1 MKITAVI
8 PTRAGSERVKQKNIR
23 KFGDTNLLRIKIEK
37 IIELKRSGYIDS
49 IILNSN
55 CPLSWEIASE
65 YNINIHKR
73 EEFYASSECPITEYW
88 RDAARSISTDTL
100 LLAQVT
106 SPFISLDTYKR
117 CIEMY
122 KTGDYDS
129 LMTVK
134 KLNEYVWHNDKP
146 LNYSWPDHPRSQ
158 DLQGNLFYLTF
169 GVCIAD
175 KNKLITH
182 GNLVGKNPHMY
193 ELEGIETVDID
204 TEFDFDLA
212 QKIYKQSS
220 EIYKAPLK
228 LDSKPK
234 EQEYFLGHEY

>member
-73 EEFYASSECPITEYW
+73 EELYASSECPIVEYW
-88 RDAARSISTDTL
+88 RDAARCINTDTL

-106 SPFISLDTYKR
+106 SPFISLETYKE
-117 CIEMY
+117 CIDIY
-122 KTGDYDS
+122 RSGDYDS
-129 LMTVK
+129 LMTIK
-134 KLNEYVWHNDKP
+134 KLNEYVWYNKKP
-146 LNYSWPDHPRSQ
+146 LNYSNQIDSFFKRS
-158 DLQGNLFYLTF
+158 T
-169 GVCIAD
+169 
-175 KNKLITH
+175 
-182 GNLVGKNPHMY
+182 
-193 ELEGIETVDID
+193 
-204 TEFDFDLA
+204 
-212 QKIYKQSS
+212 
-220 EIYKAPLK
+220 
-228 LDSKPK
+228 
-234 EQEYFLGHEY
+234 